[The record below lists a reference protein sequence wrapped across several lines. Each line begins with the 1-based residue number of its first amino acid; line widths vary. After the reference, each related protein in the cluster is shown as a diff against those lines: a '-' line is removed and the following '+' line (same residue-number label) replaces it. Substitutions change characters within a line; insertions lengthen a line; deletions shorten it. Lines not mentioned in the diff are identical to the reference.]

1 VTREAHLKLAASAID
16 RATNLARDAESA
28 ARGDGWQRA
37 EPLAAAGALWA
48 SIAVADAAVAQ
59 ATPDDTNPEA

>member
-1 VTREAHLKLAASAID
+1 MNRDKRLKMADAAID
-16 RATNLARDAESA
+16 RATTLAREAESA

-59 ATPDDTNPEA
+59 ALPDDTTPEA